1 MVNAATQMKAKLLDK
16 IPLPRENIYTIPNIL
31 TFSRLAVAPFIGY
44 FIVNQ
49 NHVLALS
56 LFAYAS
62 ATDLVDG
69 WIARKFNQQTV
80 VGTIVDPMADKTLM
94 TIGVVC
100 LAMNGSIPSEHP

>member
-1 MVNAATQMKAKLLDK
+1 MKAKLLQK
-16 IPLPRENIYTIPNIL
+16 LPTHENIYTIPNIL

-62 ATDLVDG
+62 VTDLVDG

-80 VGTIVDPMADKTLM
+80 VGTVVDPMADKTLM
-94 TIGVVC
+94 TVGDIC
-100 LAMNGSIPSEHP
+100 LAMNSSIPGTYP